1 MKIFK
6 GFTLAEVLIT
16 LGILGIIA
24 AITLPVITQKI
35 DKLITVSKL
44 KKSVATLNEIIR
56 LSEKDNGE
64 VWEWDFPGTA
74 NENYDRNFIES
85 EFFKKYFEPYIKIVG
100 KCKGENIQSAAYP
113 IYNID
118 WGVRSTIWSWII
130 LPDGTAIG
138 IFNNPGLESE
148 PGGGYYMWIFI
159 DINADKKPNMLG
171 KDIFIA
177 ELVRN
182 KRIVLW
188 GSSVKNRDGLI
199 NDKYH
204 IYSCTKGTNQQ
215 YAGGYCGALIQADG
229 WEIKDDYPW

>member
-1 MKIFK
+1 MKK

-16 LGILGIIA
+16 LGIIGVVA
-24 AITLPVITQKI
+24 AMLLPVITQKI

-44 KKSVATLNEIIR
+44 KKSVATLHEIIR

-64 VWEWDFPGTA
+64 LWEWDFPDKIGDDY
-74 NENYDRNFIES
+74 NHNFIDS
-85 EFFKKYFEPYIKIVG
+85 EFFKKYFEPYIKIIG
-100 KCKGENIQSAAYP
+100 NYKDANPNIRAYS
-113 IYNID
+113 IYTID
-118 WGVRSTIWSWII
+118 GIEKNTIYSWVV
-130 LPDGTAIG
+130 LVDGITFG
-138 IFNNPGLESE
+138 LFNNPGVEE
-148 PGGGYYMWIFI
+148 VTPGGGYYLWVYI
-159 DINADKKPNMLG
+159 DINGDKKPNMFG

-182 KRIVLW
+182 KRVVLW
-188 GSSVKNRDGLI
+188 GSFTKKREELI

-229 WEIKDDYPW
+229 WQIKDDYPW